1 MNDFQSIQAEQELLG
16 AILQDNEIISEVA
29 ERIEAEDFFLPRHQL
44 IFSKVLTLYKASK
57 QVTAITLYESLQ
69 GAEIALS
76 DLLALR
82 DTTPSVQAYKTYV
95 DIVKDYSKKRT
106 IHKLCTETMEELKKT
121 SASKVSGELTERLYE
136 LSWDKATNGIAEP
149 AEIMQKTL
157 EYVEMAYATKG
168 EGVGMRTGWSQ
179 FDFATN
185 GLSKGDLI
193 LIGARPS
200 MGKTAFSL
208 ALLDKLMTKG
218 YKVSLFEMEM
228 SLEQLGIRLLC
239 ARTRTGV
246 QKVLKGMIED
256 VELMHLVSEA
266 DKILAKP
273 NLFIDASPALTLL
286 ELRNKV
292 RKLKQQHDIDVVF
305 VDHLGL
311 MTPSNA
317 SKGTNDQI
325 SEISK
330 GLKAIA
336 KDYDVAMVA
345 LSQLN
350 RGVESRVDKRPKL
363 SDLRDSGSL
372 EQDADMVM
380 LLYRENYYESES
392 APVHQSTPEGL
403 EVNIAKARNG
413 RRGNIYFKFDMQT
426 QRIEEKEK
434 GR

>member
-16 AILQDNEIISEVA
+16 AILQDNEIIPEVA
-29 ERIEAEDFFLPRHQL
+29 ERIEVSDFFSPFHQL
-44 IFSKVLTLYKASK
+44 VYGKVLSLYKSSK

-69 GAEIALS
+69 GTETQLS
-76 DLLALR
+76 ELLALR

-106 IHKLCTETMEELKKT
+106 IHKLCTDTMEELKKT

-149 AEIMQKTL
+149 EEIMQKTL
-157 EYVEMAYATKG
+157 EYVEMAYKTKG
-168 EGVGMRTGWSQ
+168 EGFGMRTGWND

-185 GLSKGDLI
+185 GLAKGDLI

-208 ALLDKLMTKG
+208 ALLDRLAMKN
-218 YKVSLFEMEM
+218 YKVALFEMEM

-246 QKVLKGMIED
+246 QRVLKGMIE
-256 VELMHLVSEA
+256 EIEMMHLVSEA
-266 DKILAKP
+266 DKIVNKS

-292 RKLKQQHDIDVVF
+292 RKLKQLHDIDVVF

-350 RGVESRVDKRPKL
+350 RGVESRQDKRPKL

-380 LLYRENYYESES
+380 LLYRDNYYNDEPT
-392 APVHQSTPEGL
+392 PVHQSYPEDL

-413 RRGNIYFKFDMQT
+413 RRGSIYFKFDLQT
-426 QRIEEKEK
+426 QRIEEKGK
-434 GR
+434 